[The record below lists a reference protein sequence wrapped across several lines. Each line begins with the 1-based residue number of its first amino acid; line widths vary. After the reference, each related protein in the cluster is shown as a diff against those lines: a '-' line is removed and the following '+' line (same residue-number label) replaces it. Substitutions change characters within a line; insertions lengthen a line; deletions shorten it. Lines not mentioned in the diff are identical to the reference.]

1 MQAHDKLKTILRT
14 RCNSPSCEHTGQF
27 THVFLG
33 ITAMY
38 AQCMKFHQFSGV
50 VFIQTAAA
58 LPSPS
63 CLRADTEPLVQVVKH
78 GGMLGAGQYQVFKL
92 TQGMGSGHIDGI
104 VPCKRSHAAL
114 LLVHI
119 EMVKPE
125 LCHSGEQRLFNIVV
139 AATCQ
144 APSNGFVHLSPVVK
158 QGLCLFLKI
167 ETPFVGHQFIETRSR
182 RDGSAGFS
190 FTASTVKDQWE
201 AVVNGR

>member
-1 MQAHDKLKTILRT
+1 
-14 RCNSPSCEHTGQF
+14 
-27 THVFLG
+27 
-33 ITAMY
+33 
-38 AQCMKFHQFSGV
+38 MKFHQFSGV
-50 VFIQTAAA
+50 VFIQTAAV
-58 LPSPS
+58 LPSPP

-125 LCHSGEQRLFNIVV
+125 LCHSGEQGLLNIVA
-139 AATCQ
+139 AATGQ

-158 QGLCLFLKI
+158 QGLCVFLKI
-167 ETPFVGHQFIETRSR
+167 ETSFVGHQFIETRSR
-182 RDGSAGFS
+182 RDGSAR
-190 FTASTVKDQWE
+190 FTLMASTFKNPWE
-201 AVVNGR
+201 TVVNGRQI